1 MLEKPH
7 TFIQPTAPD
16 KPAKER
22 ERMREGERER
32 TKSGM
37 LTHFPLKHSTLWF
50 DTYTIHLGIFVK
62 HVFRRCL
69 SGPDGRW
76 NTFQE
81 PRWPCSVPNTELR
94 SEWGFPL
101 PAPKAI
107 RICPENPEKFFI
119 SSITNENAFS
129 YFVRSL
135 FQVLLTR
142 YWLLYCIYKPNVK
155 RNHKK

>member
-22 ERMREGERER
+22 ERMREGENKEWNVNALPPQALDTVIWHVHNTPRDFCQTCISQVPLWPRR
-32 TKSGM
+32 TLKYISRAS
-37 LTHFPLKHSTLWF
+37 LTLFSAQH
-50 DTYTIHLGIFVK
+50 GI
-62 HVFRRCL
+62 
-69 SGPDGRW
+69 
-76 NTFQE
+76 TF
-81 PRWPCSVPNTELR
+81 WV
-94 SEWGFPL
+94 GFPL